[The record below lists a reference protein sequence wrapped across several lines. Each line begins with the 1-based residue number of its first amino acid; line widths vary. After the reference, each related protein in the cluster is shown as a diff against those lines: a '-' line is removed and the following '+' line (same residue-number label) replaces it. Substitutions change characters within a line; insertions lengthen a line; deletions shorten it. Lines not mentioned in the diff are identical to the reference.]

1 MKCLDCGMN
10 YIGMK
15 KSRKYNCPHCSVVDV
30 QELMRLIA

>member
-15 KSRKYNCPHCSVVDV
+15 KVSKYNCPRCSIRDEESGEV
-30 QELMRLIA
+30 